1 MTMSAPLSPLQITAG
16 HIRGLADQQKQASR
30 AVWDA
35 RLKAVDVNA
44 RVEKTHGTV
53 CDDTAKALK
62 QAEEERKRATNMV
75 RAQSDDLAVK
85 LDHAAETYDAV
96 DAQEKSNIDGQIQP
110 GG

>member
-1 MTMSAPLSPLQITAG
+1 MTAPLSPLQISAG
-16 HIRGLADQQKQASR
+16 HIRVLADQQSQAAR
-30 AVWDA
+30 AVWEA
-35 RLKAVDVNA
+35 QFMPVDVNK

-62 QAEEERKRATNMV
+62 RAEDERSRASRMV

-85 LDHAAETYDAV
+85 LEHAAEKYDAM
-96 DAQEKSNIDGQIQP
+96 DAKATSDLDQQMQP

>member
-1 MTMSAPLSPLQITAG
+1 MSAPLSPLEIAAG
-16 HIRGLADQQKQASR
+16 HIRVLADLQKQASR

-35 RLKAVDVNA
+35 RLKAVEIHTG
-44 RVEKTHGTV
+44 VEKTHGTV

-62 QAEEERKRATNMV
+62 RAEEERKRATNMV

-85 LDHAAETYDAV
+85 LEHAAEMYDAI
-96 DAQEKSNIDGQIQP
+96 DAQEKRAIDQQMQP